1 MTLTDAMHAACT
13 AVGIKPPRFTKLG
26 EWVRCPVDGKA
37 ASNRSGAVLV
47 FDDGKG
53 GICHNWVSGE
63 QQRFTVDGLAGAN
76 EARPPRRD
84 PDAER
89 RAAQEQAEVA
99 RICAGIVKAATPQQ
113 HPYLTDKG
121 FPDELG
127 LVLDDLRPLIPDH
140 QLGRDIAFR
149 LPEGEGPW
157 LIVPG
162 RVGQQITTV
171 QIIGPDG
178 AKKNIYRGQM
188 KGAAHRIATGRE
200 TWVCEG
206 IATALSVRAAL
217 RLLGRPAA
225 VYSAFSAANVATVA
239 KRLSGAVVAA
249 DHDKPLEQLHGQGTG
264 EYYARQSGCVW
275 CQPKNLGD
283 FNDMHQSEGLRSVA
297 IHIRE
302 FLKCS

>member
-1 MTLTDAMHAACT
+1 MSLNDAMHAACD
-13 AVGIKPPRFTKLG
+13 AVQIKAPRFTKPG
-26 EWVRCPVDGKA
+26 EWVRCPVVGKA

-53 GICHNWVSGE
+53 GICHNWISGQ
-63 QQRFTVDGLAGAN
+63 QQRFTVDGLAGEN
-76 EARPPRRD
+76 EVRAPRRD
-84 PDAER
+84 PEEER
-89 RAAQEQAEVA
+89 RAAQEQAEAA
-99 RICAGIVKAATPQQ
+99 RICAGIVRAATPSQ
-113 HPYLTDKG
+113 HPYLVAKG

-149 LPEGEGPW
+149 LPAGDGPW

-206 IATALSVRAAL
+206 IATALSVRAAM
-217 RLLGRPAA
+217 RLLGRSAA

-239 KRLSGAVVAA
+239 KRLSGAIIAA
-249 DHDKPLEQLHGQGTG
+249 DHDQPLEQLHGHGTG
-264 EYYARQSGCVW
+264 EFYARQSGCTW
-275 CQPKNLGD
+275 TQPIELGD
-283 FNDMHQSEGLRSVA
+283 FNDWHQRDGLRAVA
-297 IHIRE
+297 LHLRE
-302 FLKCS
+302 VMA